1 MIVWFYS
8 DRKLESWKEKHE
20 KFFKVDGN
28 TCLGTCSHESGM
40 VPLPLG
46 KSKGLLLWENLNI
59 LYPLKSASV
68 YFDWPEKKLIFS
80 QEDVA
85 VSYRY
90 IIALY
95 MFYRKKEASRGYAR
109 ALP

>member
-8 DRKLESWKEKHE
+8 DRKLERLKEKHE
-20 KFFKVDGN
+20 NSFKVGGN

-59 LYPLKSASV
+59 LCPLKSASV
-68 YFDWPEKKLIFS
+68 YFDLPEKKLIFS
-80 QEDVA
+80 HEDVA

-90 IIALY
+90 NIAPPVYVL
-95 MFYRKKEASRGYAR
+95 
-109 ALP
+109 

>member
-1 MIVWFYS
+1 
-8 DRKLESWKEKHE
+8 
-20 KFFKVDGN
+20 
-28 TCLGTCSHESGM
+28 M